1 MSRNEELLTIL
12 NKDYG
17 DGTDDPMAMLKD
29 AVKDH
34 ICPGICRICEATF
47 EDVEPDTTTYW
58 CEHCQ
63 ENSVVS
69 CLVLAE
75 II

>member
-1 MSRNEELLTIL
+1 MSRNEELLILL

-17 DGTDDPMAMLKD
+17 DGSDDPMALLED
-29 AVKDH
+29 AVADH
-34 ICPGICRICEATF
+34 ICPGICVNCETTF

-58 CEHCQ
+58 CEQCQ